1 MIESIITY
9 FNEIYQMSSG
19 LIEDLQN
26 DIEIK
31 TYKTGEYILQEGRI
45 ARYAS
50 FVLEGLAKS
59 YYLKD
64 GEEVVTKF
72 MDEKTVITSIF
83 SFYSRIPGNENI
95 VALEDTTLACI
106 HYDKLQL
113 LYKKHIEFNY
123 VIRVI
128 TEQYL
133 VASEMQ
139 LYNIRKQTAET
150 RYISF
155 VKDYSYLLQ
164 RLAQKDIASY
174 LGITTETLSRVRACY
189 KKK

>member
-1 MIESIITY
+1 MIESIIAY
-9 FNEIYQMSSG
+9 FSEIYPMSSG
-19 LIEDLQN
+19 LKQDLQN
-26 DIEIK
+26 EVEIK
-31 TYKTGEYILQEGRI
+31 YFRAGEAILQEGKI
-45 ARYAS
+45 ARHAC

-72 MDEKTVITSIF
+72 MDEKTIITSIF
-83 SFYSRIPGNENI
+83 SFYSRKPGSENI

-106 HYDKLQL
+106 HYDKLQV
-113 LYKKHIEFNY
+113 LYKKHLEFNY
-123 VIRVI
+123 IIRVV

-139 LYNIRKQTAET
+139 LYNLRKQTAEAK
-150 RYISF
+150 YFSF
-155 VKDYSYLLQ
+155 VNDYSYLLQ
-164 RLAQKDIASY
+164 RLTQKDIASY
-174 LGITTETLSRVRACY
+174 LGITTETLSRVRAGY